1 MPLPR
6 IPRLPTRT
14 AVAAVVSV
22 LVLANLLDNRWAG
35 SWILLTA
42 VLTSAVLVGL
52 LFWSGGGW
60 PELGLG
66 RCTAANGA
74 RWGAAL
80 IGIVAAVYLCAA
92 LLPVT
97 RGLFADQ
104 RTNALS
110 GSEITFKALVAVPV
124 GTVLLEETAFRGVL
138 FALLC
143 RLRTATTAAVLSSVL
158 FGLWH
163 ILPSLNL
170 NKDKPL
176 LGSLFGHSVAGAVLV
191 DVGAVLFT
199 AVAGCLLCWVR
210 DRSGSLL
217 APMAL
222 HWAVNALGYAVGFL
236 LR

>member
-1 MPLPR
+1 MPG
-6 IPRLPTRT
+6 PRLPTR
-14 AVAAVVSV
+14 VALVAVVAV
-22 LVLANLLDNRWAG
+22 LVAVNLLDNRFAR

-42 VLTSAVLVGL
+42 VVASAALVAL
-52 LFWSGGGW
+52 LFWAGGDRA
-60 PELGLG
+60 ELGLG
-66 RCTAANGA
+66 RNTLADGL
-74 RWGAAL
+74 RWAVAL
-80 IGIVAAVYLCAA
+80 TGIVAAVYLCGA

-104 RTNALS
+104 RTDALS
-110 GSEITFKALVAVPV
+110 GPQAAFKALVAVPV
-124 GTVLLEETAFRGVL
+124 GTVLLEEIAFRGVL
-138 FALLC
+138 FALLR

-163 ILPSLNL
+163 ILPSLDL
-170 NKDKPL
+170 DEDKPT
-176 LGSLFGHSVAGAVLV
+176 LGAVFGHSVTGAVLV

-199 AVAGCLLCWVR
+199 AVAGCLLCWLR

-222 HWAVNALGYAVGFL
+222 HWAVNALGYTVGFL

>member
-1 MPLPR
+1 MPV
-6 IPRLPTRT
+6 PRLPTP
-14 AVAAVVSV
+14 AALVAVVAV
-22 LVLANLLDNRWAG
+22 LVAANLLDNRWAR
-35 SWILLTA
+35 SWSLLTA
-42 VLTSAVLVGL
+42 VAVSGVLVAVL
-52 LFWSGGGW
+52 FWAGGDRS
-60 PELGLG
+60 ELGFG
-66 RCTAANGA
+66 RNTLVDGV
-74 RWGAAL
+74 RWAVAL
-80 IGIVAAVYLCAA
+80 IGIVAAVYLCGA
-92 LLPVT
+92 LVPVT

-104 RTNALS
+104 RTDVLS
-110 GSEITFKALVAVPV
+110 GPEIAFKALVAVPV
-124 GTVLLEETAFRGVL
+124 GTVLLEEIAFRGVL
-138 FALLC
+138 FALLR

-170 NKDKPL
+170 NRDKPT
-176 LGSLFGHSVAGAVLV
+176 LGSVFGQSVAGAVLV

-199 AVAGCLLCWVR
+199 ALAGCLLCWLR

>member
-1 MPLPR
+1 MPV
-6 IPRLPTRT
+6 PRLPTRT
-14 AVAAVVSV
+14 ALAAAVAV

-42 VLTSAVLVGL
+42 VVGSAVLVAL
-52 LFWSGGGW
+52 LFWAGGSW
-60 PELGLG
+60 AELGLG
-66 RCTAANGA
+66 RNSLGKGV
-74 RWGAAL
+74 RWGGAL
-80 IGIVAAVYLCAA
+80 IGIVAAVYLCGA

-97 RGLFADQ
+97 RELFTDR
-104 RTNALS
+104 RTDALS
-110 GSEITFKALVAVPV
+110 GSEIAFKALVAVPV
-124 GTVLLEETAFRGVL
+124 GTVLLEEIAFRGVL

-143 RLRTATTAAVLSSVL
+143 RLRTATTAAVLSSLL

-170 NKDKPL
+170 GKEKPT
-176 LGSLFGHSVAGAVLV
+176 LGSLFGHSAAGAVLV

-199 AVAGCLLCWVR
+199 AVVGCLLCWLR

-222 HWAVNALGYAVGFL
+222 HWAVNGLGYAVGFL

>member
-1 MPLPR
+1 MPV
-6 IPRLPTRT
+6 PRLPTRT
-14 AVAAVVSV
+14 AVV
-22 LVLANLLDNRWAG
+22 LVVAVLVAVNLLDNRWAR

-42 VLTSAVLVGL
+42 VVASAVLVAL
-52 LFWSGGGW
+52 LFWAGGSW
-60 PELGLG
+60 TELGLG
-66 RCTAANGA
+66 RGSWSDGV
-74 RWGAAL
+74 RWAFAL
-80 IGIVAAVYLCAA
+80 IGIVAAVYLCGA

-97 RGLFADQ
+97 RGLFEDQ
-104 RTNALS
+104 RTDALS
-110 GSEITFKALVAVPV
+110 GPEITFKALVAVPV
-124 GTVLLEETAFRGVL
+124 GTVLLEEVAFRGVL

-143 RLRTATTAAVLSSVL
+143 RLRTATAAAVLSSVL

-170 NKDKPL
+170 GADKPT
-176 LGSLFGHSVAGAVLV
+176 LGSVFGHSVTGVVLV

-199 AVAGCLLCWVR
+199 TVAGCLLCWLR

-217 APMAL
+217 APTAL

>member
-1 MPLPR
+1 MPR
-6 IPRLPTRT
+6 ARFPRLPTRPALAA
-14 AVAAVVSV
+14 AVAV
-22 LVLANLLDNRWAG
+22 LVSANLLDNRWAG

-42 VLTSAVLVGL
+42 VVVSAVLVGL
-52 LFWSGGGW
+52 LFWAGGNW
-60 PELGLG
+60 LELGLG
-66 RCTAANGA
+66 RDTLGDGA
-74 RWGAAL
+74 RWAVTL
-80 IGIVAAVYLCAA
+80 IGIVAAVYLGGA

-104 RTNALS
+104 RTDALN
-110 GSEITFKALVAVPV
+110 GPEIAFKALVVVPV

-138 FALLC
+138 FALLR
-143 RLRTATTAAVLSSVL
+143 RLRTATTAAVVSSVL

-170 NKDKPL
+170 DKDKPT

-191 DVGAVLFT
+191 DIGAVLFT
-199 AVAGCLLCWVR
+199 AVAGCLLCWLR

-222 HWAVNALGYAVGFL
+222 HWAVNALGYTVGFR

>member
-1 MPLPR
+1 MPV
-6 IPRLPTRT
+6 PRLPTP
-14 AVAAVVSV
+14 AALVAVVAV
-22 LVLANLLDNRWAG
+22 LVAANLLDNRWAR
-35 SWILLTA
+35 SWSLLTA
-42 VLTSAVLVGL
+42 VAVSGVLVAVL
-52 LFWSGGGW
+52 FWAGGDRS
-60 PELGLG
+60 ELGFG
-66 RCTAANGA
+66 RNTLVDGV
-74 RWGAAL
+74 RWAVAL
-80 IGIVAAVYLCAA
+80 IGIVAAVYLCGA
-92 LLPVT
+92 LVPVT

-104 RTNALS
+104 RTDVLS
-110 GSEITFKALVAVPV
+110 GPEIAFKALVAVPV
-124 GTVLLEETAFRGVL
+124 GTVLLEEIAFRGVL
-138 FALLC
+138 FALLR

-170 NKDKPL
+170 NRDKPT
-176 LGSLFGHSVAGAVLV
+176 LGSVFGESVAGAVLV

-199 AVAGCLLCWVR
+199 ALAGCLLCWLR

>member
-6 IPRLPTRT
+6 IARLPTRT
-14 AVAAVVSV
+14 AVAAVVVV

-42 VLTSAVLVGL
+42 LLTTAVLVGL
-52 LFWSGGGW
+52 LFWAGGGW
-60 PELGLG
+60 AELGLEQNTFADG
-66 RCTAANGA
+66 V

-110 GSEITFKALVAVPV
+110 GSETAFKALVAVPV

-143 RLRTATTAAVLSSVL
+143 RLRTATSAAVLSSVL

-170 NKDKPL
+170 NKDKPT
-176 LGSLFGHSVAGAVLV
+176 LGSLFGHSVTGAVLV

-199 AVAGCLLCWVR
+199 AAAGCLLCWVR

>member
-1 MPLPR
+1 MPL
-6 IPRLPTRT
+6 PRLPTRT
-14 AVAAVVSV
+14 AVAAVVVV
-22 LVLANLLDNRWAG
+22 LVLANLLNNRWAG

-42 VLTSAVLVGL
+42 VAVAAVLVGL
-52 LFWSGGGW
+52 LFWAGGSW
-60 PELGLG
+60 AELGLG
-66 RCTAANGA
+66 RNTLADGA
-74 RWGAAL
+74 RWATTL
-80 IGIVAAVYLCAA
+80 IGIVVAVYLCGA

-104 RTNALS
+104 RTDALS
-110 GSEITFKALVAVPV
+110 GAEITFKALVAVPV

-138 FALLC
+138 FALLR
-143 RLRTATTAAVLSSVL
+143 RLHTATTAAVLSSVL

-170 NKDKPL
+170 DKDKPT
-176 LGSLFGHSVAGAVLV
+176 LGSLFGHSVAGAVVV

-199 AVAGCLLCWVR
+199 AVAGCLLCWLR

-222 HWAVNALGYAVGFL
+222 HWAVNALGYAVAFL

>member
-1 MPLPR
+1 MPVSL
-6 IPRLPTRT
+6 LPTR
-14 AVAAVVSV
+14 AALVAAVTV
-22 LVLANLLDNRWAG
+22 LVAANLLDNRWAR
-35 SWILLTA
+35 SWVLLTA
-42 VLTSAVLVGL
+42 VVASAALVAL
-52 LFWSGGGW
+52 LFCAGGGW
-60 PELGLG
+60 AELGLG
-66 RCTAANGA
+66 RNTPADGV
-74 RWGAAL
+74 RWAVSL
-80 IGIVAAVYLCAA
+80 IGIVAAVYLCGA

-110 GSEITFKALVAVPV
+110 GAEIAFKALVAVPV
-124 GTVLLEETAFRGVL
+124 GTVLLEEIAFRGVL
-138 FALLC
+138 FALLR

-170 NKDKPL
+170 NKDKPT
-176 LGSLFGHSVAGAVLV
+176 LGSVFGQSVAGAVLV
-191 DVGAVLFT
+191 DIGAVLFT
-199 AVAGCLLCWVR
+199 AVAGCLLCWLR

>member
-1 MPLPR
+1 MPP
-6 IPRLPTRT
+6 PRLPTRG
-14 AVAAVVSV
+14 ALAAVVAV
-22 LVLANLLDNRWAG
+22 LVSANLLDNRWAA
-35 SWILLTA
+35 SWSLLTA
-42 VLTSAVLVGL
+42 VVTSAVLVGL
-52 LFWSGGGW
+52 LFWAGGTW
-60 PELGLG
+60 SELGLG
-66 RCTAANGA
+66 RDSLAEGA
-74 RWGAAL
+74 RWSVAL

-92 LLPVT
+92 LPPVT

-104 RTNALS
+104 RTDALN
-110 GSEITFKALVAVPV
+110 GPEIAFKVLVAVPV

-138 FALLC
+138 FALLL

-163 ILPSLNL
+163 ILPSLHL
-170 NKDKPL
+170 DQDKPI
-176 LGSLFGHSVAGAVLV
+176 LGSLFGHSVAGAALV

-199 AVAGCLLCWVR
+199 GVAGCLLCWLR

>member
-1 MPLPR
+1 MPV
-6 IPRLPTRT
+6 PRLPTRT
-14 AVAAVVSV
+14 ALAAVVVV

-42 VLTSAVLVGL
+42 VVGSAVLVAL
-52 LFWSGGGW
+52 LFWAGGSW
-60 PELGLG
+60 AELGLG
-66 RCTAANGA
+66 RNSLGDGV
-74 RWGAAL
+74 RWGGAL
-80 IGIVAAVYLCAA
+80 IGIVAAVYLCGA

-97 RGLFADQ
+97 RELFTDR
-104 RTNALS
+104 RTDALS
-110 GSEITFKALVAVPV
+110 GSEIAFKALVAVPV
-124 GTVLLEETAFRGVL
+124 GTVLLEEIAFRGVL

-143 RLRTATTAAVLSSVL
+143 RLRTATRAAVLSSLL

-170 NKDKPL
+170 GEEKPT

-199 AVAGCLLCWVR
+199 AVAGCLLCWLR

-222 HWAVNALGYAVGFL
+222 HWAVNGLGYAVGFL